1 MKINENNI
9 ELFDKFLRKE
19 LSEEERLNF
28 ENNLKENAEFKNEF
42 EEFVLLVDGIRMKG
56 LEDLKGILKSKGEV
70 KYWGNLWG
78 PKWTIASAA
87 ILAIFT
93 IMFYILEYYVPKK
106 SNLETQIALEE
117 TISTEEQVEELEEKI
132 ENTEILSETNEKE
145 SVLEKEPEI
154 PISLEDDIVKDMENE
169 KAEEIMSA
177 PKPNSHS
184 NLAEKSSKSIPV
196 PPTSNKEEISLNRSR
211 SSEPVPDR
219 LISSEKILDSF
230 YKVQILPNGF
240 LKMDAKLLD
249 TFLFNNEEWADVRI
263 AFWSSPLNT
272 IAYSNKSG
280 FKNIKLSKLDIYGW
294 EPTLLT
300 NLLIEGFGGD
310 LYVKYNQ
317 KVYLL
322 KNGTQNMPMDQ
333 IKDKTKLAKLEI
345 LWN

>member
-9 ELFDKFLRKE
+9 ELFDKFLRSE

-28 ENNLKENAEFKNEF
+28 ENNLKENSEFKAEF
-42 EEFVLLVDGIRMKG
+42 EEFKLLVEGIKMKG
-56 LEDLKGILKSKGEV
+56 LEDLKVILKSKGEV

-87 ILAIFT
+87 ILAIFA
-93 IMFYILEYYVPKK
+93 IMFFVLEYYIPRK

-117 TISTEEQVEELEEKI
+117 TISTEEQLEQLEEKI
-132 ENTEILSETNEKE
+132 EGIDIAPEQKE
-145 SVLEKEPEI
+145 SVLEKEMDSPEVVY
-154 PISLEDDIVKDMENE
+154 DDIVKDLVNENTE
-169 KAEEIMSA
+169 DIVTA
-177 PKPNSHS
+177 PKPNSNS
-184 NLAEKSSKSIPV
+184 NVSEKLNKTIPA
-196 PPTSNKEEISLNRSR
+196 PPAASKEEVSLNRT
-211 SSEPVPDR
+211 SEPVPER

-249 TFLFNNEEWADVRI
+249 TFLYNNEEWADVRI

-272 IAYSNKSG
+272 IAFSNKSG
-280 FKNIKLSKLDIYGW
+280 FKNIKLSKVDIYGW
-294 EPTLLT
+294 DPALLT

-322 KNGTQNMPMDQ
+322 KNGALNMPMNQ
-333 IKDKTKLAKLEI
+333 IKDKTKLTKLEI

>member
-9 ELFDKFLRKE
+9 ELFDKFLRSE

-28 ENNLKENAEFKNEF
+28 ENNLKENSEFKAEF
-42 EEFVLLVDGIRMKG
+42 EEFKLLVEGIKMKG
-56 LEDLKGILKSKGEV
+56 LEDLKVILKSKGEV

-87 ILAIFT
+87 ILAIFA
-93 IMFYILEYYVPKK
+93 IMFFVLEYYIPRK

-117 TISTEEQVEELEEKI
+117 SISTEEQLEQLEENI
-132 ENTEILSETNEKE
+132 EGTDIAPEQKE
-145 SVLEKEPEI
+145 SVLEKEMDSPEVVY
-154 PISLEDDIVKDMENE
+154 DDIVKDLVNENTE
-169 KAEEIMSA
+169 DIVTA
-177 PKPNSHS
+177 PKPNSNS
-184 NLAEKSSKSIPV
+184 NVSEKLNKTITA
-196 PPTSNKEEISLNRSR
+196 PPAASKEEVSLNRT
-211 SSEPVPDR
+211 SEPVPER

-249 TFLFNNEEWADVRI
+249 TFLYNNEEWADVRI

-272 IAYSNKSG
+272 IAFSNKSG
-280 FKNIKLSKLDIYGW
+280 FKNIKLSKVDIYGW
-294 EPTLLT
+294 DPALLT

-322 KNGTQNMPMDQ
+322 KNGALNMPMNQ
-333 IKDKTKLAKLEI
+333 IKDKTKLTKLEI

>member
-9 ELFDKFLRKE
+9 ELFDKFLRSE
-19 LSEEERLNF
+19 LSEEERMNF
-28 ENNLKENAEFKNEF
+28 EYNLKENSEFKAEF
-42 EEFVLLVDGIRMKG
+42 EEFKLLVEGIKMKG

-87 ILAIFT
+87 ILVIFA
-93 IMFYILEYYVPKK
+93 IMFFVLEYYIPRK
-106 SNLETQIALEE
+106 SNLETQIALQE

-145 SVLEKEPEI
+145 SLLEKEPEI
-154 PISLEDDIVKDMENE
+154 PISLTDDIVKDMEND
-169 KAEEIMSA
+169 KAEEIISA
-177 PKPNSHS
+177 PKPNSYP
-184 NLAEKSSKSIPV
+184 NLAEKTGKSIPV
-196 PPTSNKEEISLNRSR
+196 PPTSNKEEISLNKST
-211 SSEPVPDR
+211 EPVPDR

-280 FKNIKLSKLDIYGW
+280 FKNVKLSKLDIYGW

-322 KNGTQNMPMDQ
+322 KNGTLNMPMDQ
-333 IKDKTKLAKLEI
+333 VKDKTKLTKLEI

>member
-9 ELFDKFLRKE
+9 ELFDKFLRSE

-28 ENNLKENAEFKNEF
+28 ENNLKENSEFKAEF
-42 EEFVLLVDGIRMKG
+42 EEFKLLVEGIKMKG
-56 LEDLKGILKSKGEV
+56 LEDLKVILKSKGEV

-87 ILAIFT
+87 ILAIFA
-93 IMFYILEYYVPKK
+93 IMFFVLEYYIPRK

-117 TISTEEQVEELEEKI
+117 SISTEEQLEQLEENI
-132 ENTEILSETNEKE
+132 EGTDIAPEQKE
-145 SVLEKEPEI
+145 SVLEKEMDSPEVVY
-154 PISLEDDIVKDMENE
+154 DDIVKDLVNENTE
-169 KAEEIMSA
+169 DIVTA
-177 PKPNSHS
+177 PKPNSNS
-184 NLAEKSSKSIPV
+184 NVSEKLNKTIPA
-196 PPTSNKEEISLNRSR
+196 PPAASKEEVSLNRT
-211 SSEPVPDR
+211 SEPVPER

-249 TFLFNNEEWADVRI
+249 TFLYNNEEWADVRI

-272 IAYSNKSG
+272 IAFSNKSG
-280 FKNIKLSKLDIYGW
+280 FKNIKLSKVDIYGW
-294 EPTLLT
+294 DPALLT

-322 KNGTQNMPMDQ
+322 KNGALNMPMNQ
-333 IKDKTKLAKLEI
+333 IKDKTKLTKLEI

>member
-9 ELFDKFLRKE
+9 GLFDKFLRSE
-19 LSEEERLNF
+19 LSEEERLDF
-28 ENNLKENAEFKNEF
+28 ENNLKENSEFKAEF
-42 EEFVLLVDGIRMKG
+42 EEFKLLVEGIKMKG
-56 LEDLKGILKSKGEV
+56 LEDLKVILKSKGEV

-87 ILAIFT
+87 ILAIFA
-93 IMFYILEYYVPKK
+93 IMFFVLEYYIPRK

-117 TISTEEQVEELEEKI
+117 TISTEEQLEQLEENI
-132 ENTEILSETNEKE
+132 EGTDIAPEQKE
-145 SVLEKEPEI
+145 SVLEKEMDSPEVVY
-154 PISLEDDIVKDMENE
+154 DDIVKDLVNENTE
-169 KAEEIMSA
+169 DIVTA
-177 PKPNSHS
+177 PKPNSNS
-184 NLAEKSSKSIPV
+184 NVSEKLNKTIPA
-196 PPTSNKEEISLNRSR
+196 PPAASKEEVSLNRT
-211 SSEPVPDR
+211 SEPVPER

-249 TFLFNNEEWADVRI
+249 TFLYNNEEWADVRI

-272 IAYSNKSG
+272 IAFSNKSG
-280 FKNIKLSKLDIYGW
+280 FKNIKLSKVDIYGW
-294 EPTLLT
+294 DPALLT

-322 KNGTQNMPMDQ
+322 KNGALNMPMNQ
-333 IKDKTKLAKLEI
+333 IKDKTKLTKLEI